1 MQCDMAGLEE
11 YERFAYFCANTNWK
25 ECKLQ
30 NVFFFAFLSDRYLE
44 DEEDQL
50 DNIPRFHPTFKS
62 PLEPQHY
69 QFINSERDLTLPLTK
84 HKNVQPIYE
93 SPEEG
98 EYLH

>member
-1 MQCDMAGLEE
+1 M
-11 YERFAYFCANTNWK
+11 
-25 ECKLQ
+25 
-30 NVFFFAFLSDRYLE
+30 FFAFLSDRYLE

-98 EYLH
+98 EYLPRPDDLGN